1 MSKLT
6 QEHILQIV
14 RNKRKAKGL
23 TQWQVAKELN
33 ISQTSYNAIETG
45 QTELRINLL
54 NELMELLEIEPEEL
68 LPTKPTTT
76 APTEEPTV
84 TDLVFINPQDINQS
98 LIDVNQ
104 RYGNIEKELYQLRQ
118 ENSEI
123 KTLLQKLFDKF
134 L

>member
-68 LPTKPTTT
+68 LPTKPTPTT
-76 APTEEPTV
+76 PTEEPTV